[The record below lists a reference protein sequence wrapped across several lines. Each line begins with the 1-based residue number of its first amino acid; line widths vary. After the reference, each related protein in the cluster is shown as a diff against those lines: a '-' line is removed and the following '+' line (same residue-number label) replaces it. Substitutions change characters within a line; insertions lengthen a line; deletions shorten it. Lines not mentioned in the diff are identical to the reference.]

1 MGGLRIWT
9 SSDRHVEVAYF
20 KSEAEAR
27 AGEKKEPPAALADA
41 KGQFEALMANVEFI
55 DLNEPWLY

>member
-1 MGGLRIWT
+1 
-9 SSDRHVEVAYF
+9 VEVAYF